1 MGQRLDLVPSV
12 QHLRASWE
20 PGRVP
25 RTVKLGPPKTVVK
38 SLKVQLII
46 GKFDSLGRRLTG
58 GSQPAPLSAPCPP
71 LGAGSAAGAG
81 FAAVSAPGLPR
92 GPDAVAGGRVAALLV
107 QPSRD
112 VIGVDGQGQEAA
124 GCSRG
129 RWYGH
134 PGLEHGWSLRRVSR
148 L

>member
-20 PGRVP
+20 PGRLP

-92 GPDAVAGGRVAALLV
+92 GRVRRSLCAG
-107 QPSRD
+107 S
-112 VIGVDGQGQEAA
+112 AA
-124 GCSRG
+124 GAGRGGWWPCSGSPR
-129 RWYGH
+129 
-134 PGLEHGWSLRRVSR
+134 PAESRRDRS
-148 L
+148 